1 VVSQLTVSDN
11 SPVNESFLN
20 DREIQILMA
29 FKKVSD
35 TVMGKISADIEEA
48 TGLSGVEFGVLLR
61 IEELGP
67 APIRQQGLAESL
79 EWEKSRLSHLLTRM
93 EGRGLVKRKAD
104 GPKNTSVSITAS
116 GRRAVQTARPVYAS
130 SVRRHLLRFMN
141 DDEAN
146 AILQIFSQIS
156 GA

>member
-1 VVSQLTVSDN
+1 
-11 SPVNESFLN
+11 VNQNFLN
-20 DREIQILMA
+20 DREIQILMV

-104 GPKNTSVSITAS
+104 GPKNTTVFSTRPRGLITRSLGLAMLLP
-116 GRRAVQTARPVYAS
+116 RMES
-130 SVRRHLLRFMN
+130 SDLLR
-141 DDEAN
+141 
-146 AILQIFSQIS
+146 
-156 GA
+156 